1 MTRKVFEMAS
11 VIAPVLRHAGAD
23 PDHIALRG
31 AQRTWTYAQLRDAA
45 LVYARAL
52 APRASVPETGYC

>member
-1 MTRKVFEMAS
+1 MAN

-31 AQRTWTYAQLRDAA
+31 AQRSWTYAQLRDAA
-45 LVYARAL
+45 LAYAQAL
-52 APRASVPETGYC
+52 RTRASVPGTGYC